1 MIRNIIFDLGN
12 VLISF
17 NPADYL
23 AKHGYSEDLKNT
35 YLNDVFRSAEWR
47 LIDNGDLTT
56 EEAIDVISSRSSL
69 KRHEISEIFDLRSK
83 ILLPIDNNIKILP
96 ELKKQ
101 GFRLYFLSNFPSD
114 IFDDVV
120 ERNSFFK
127 LFDGGIISAR
137 VKASKP
143 GKRIYDILMEK
154 YSLIPRE
161 CLFIDDLEPNVV
173 TAVEMG
179 MTGIWLCDTMDLD
192 ILIKEKL
199 FSIH

>member
-23 AKHGYSEDLKNT
+23 SNHGYPEDLKNT

-56 EEAIDVISSRSSL
+56 VEAIDVISSRSSL
-69 KRHEISEIFDLRSK
+69 KRHEISEIFDLRNK

-101 GFRLYFLSNFPSD
+101 GFRLYFLSNFPCD
-114 IFDDVV
+114 IFEDVV

-161 CLFIDDLEPNVV
+161 CLFIDDLEPNVE

-179 MTGIWLCDTMDLD
+179 MTGIWLYDTMDLEN
-192 ILIKEKL
+192 LIKEKL
-199 FSIH
+199 NSIH